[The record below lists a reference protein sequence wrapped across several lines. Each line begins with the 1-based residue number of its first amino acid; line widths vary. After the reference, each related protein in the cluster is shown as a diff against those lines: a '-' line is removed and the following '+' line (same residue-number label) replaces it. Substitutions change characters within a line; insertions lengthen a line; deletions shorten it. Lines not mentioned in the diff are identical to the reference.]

1 MVDINHEQNF
11 ITHAVGEQFY
21 TDNIRQAFTHH
32 VANSNAKNRVIFV
45 AELVQETDNPYDVN
59 AVGIYSEFGKL
70 GHLSRDHAIKY
81 RKDYKSRPRQ
91 TIMVSILWR
100 GLDYYLVYVDL
111 PYTDDKQWLRPS
123 DIEYLKKLKREKKG
137 KGFFARLFNL

>member
-1 MVDINHEQNF
+1 M
-11 ITHAVGEQFY
+11 
-21 TDNIRQAFTHH
+21 
-32 VANSNAKNRVIFV
+32 

-100 GLDYYLVYVDL
+100 GMDYYLVYVDL